1 MPATQR
7 TTAAAVAPR
16 ASTWIERFALP
27 IAVSAMEAQPIAL
40 LIALL
45 AVLIAGPRA
54 TPLFGAGTIALVALG
69 LLWWAMIVERVA
81 RQSTGG
87 KRRAWLHLLGWL
99 VAFLFVAGQYLPSLT
114 RGENIF
120 AVLLAA
126 VLVTWLWRR
135 NIPRAQAGFE
145 YGQIATSFR
154 VGFGI
159 LLGILL
165 IAVVLP
171 EQQALRD
178 ALANALPIF
187 FLSGS
192 VALSLVRLGDIR
204 NAHRALAGSQQAD
217 PTRPWL
223 LALTIFGVVL
233 IAIVIAIES
242 IFSFASFELVLA
254 ALTPL
259 WNVLGTLVSWILYGL
274 IFIVVSPIFYLISF
288 VVGLLPN
295 HAPSKPQQ
303 LDLAKKQPPLRQP
316 ANPLTIPPEI
326 LVLGRWVFLALVL
339 FIVLL
344 VVRVTLRQWLRANKS
359 EGIEEVRE
367 GLDARSLLGQRWREW
382 WNRRRRH
389 RNGAVQLE
397 SLDPTS
403 ARARYREMLQE
414 IATTKDDLARNP
426 AETPAEYETRL
437 LAHLDSVAPGA
448 QDPTNRNNEPAATVI
463 LDQLTQAYA
472 SERYGGKYTEQSQR
486 ANLQAWVPRLIARVT
501 GKASTRASGV
511 SRRRAHS

>member
-1 MPATQR
+1 MPATKQ
-7 TTAAAVAPR
+7 TTAAAEAPG

-27 IAVSAMEAQPIAL
+27 LAVSAMEAQPIAL

-45 AVLIAGPRA
+45 TVLIAGPRA
-54 TPLFGAGTIALVALG
+54 TPLFGAGAIALVALG
-69 LLWWAMIVERVA
+69 LLWWAMIVERFA
-81 RQSTGG
+81 GQSSGG

-99 VAFLFVAGQYLPSLT
+99 VAFLCVVGPYFPSLA

-120 AVLLAA
+120 AALLAA

-135 NIPRAQAGFE
+135 ALPRAQTGFE

-178 ALANALPIF
+178 VLANALPIF

-204 NAHRALAGSQQAD
+204 STHRALAGSQQAD

-223 LALTIFGVVL
+223 LALTIFGVAL

-242 IFSFASFELVLA
+242 IFSFVSFELVLT

-259 WNVLGTLVSWILYGL
+259 WDTLGTLVYWILYGL
-274 IFIVVSPIFYLISF
+274 VFIVVSPIFYFISF

-303 LDLAKKQPPLRQP
+303 HNIAKRPPPLRQTAHP
-316 ANPLTIPPEI
+316 PTIPPEI

-339 FIVLL
+339 FLVLL

-389 RNGAVQLE
+389 RNDAVQLE
-397 SLDPTS
+397 PLDPTS

-414 IATTKDDLARNP
+414 IATAKDDLARNP
-426 AETPAEYETRL
+426 AETPTEYEARL
-437 LAHLDSVAPGA
+437 LGHLDTAEPGA
-448 QDPTNRNNEPAATVI
+448 QDLASRNIEPTDSVI

-486 ANLQAWVPRLIARVT
+486 ANLQAWVPRLITRVT
-501 GKASTRASGV
+501 GRASISV
-511 SRRRAHS
+511 SRRRARS